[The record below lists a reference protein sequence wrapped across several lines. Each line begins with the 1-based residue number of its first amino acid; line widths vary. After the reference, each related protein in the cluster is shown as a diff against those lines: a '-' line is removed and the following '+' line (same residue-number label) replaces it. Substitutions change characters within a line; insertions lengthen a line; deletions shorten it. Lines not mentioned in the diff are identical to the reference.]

1 MRRRVLRRGEHTG
14 SLRPPRDNIW
24 RWQVAGK
31 VITVAQR
38 KGGSGKTT
46 LAANL
51 AVAAARAGWRV
62 AAVDIDPQ
70 QSLSLWFAMRG
81 EHAADAT
88 ALLASQIKGWR
99 VRDEVERLAR
109 SADLVLVDSPPHDE
123 TEARLA
129 VRAADLVLVP
139 VQPSPMDVWA
149 TRETLA
155 LAREEGRPALVV
167 LNRVPPRARLTDS
180 MRDALAELGGEI
192 AAARIGNRVLF
203 ASALAEGRA
212 AAEVEPRGAAAAEI
226 AALAQEIFERL
237 QGNRQS
243 S

>member
-1 MRRRVLRRGEHTG
+1 
-14 SLRPPRDNIW
+14 
-24 RWQVAGK
+24 
-31 VITVAQR
+31 
-38 KGGSGKTT
+38 
-46 LAANL
+46 
-51 AVAAARAGWRV
+51 
-62 AAVDIDPQ
+62 
-70 QSLSLWFAMRG
+70 WFAMRG

-109 SADLVLVDSPPHDE
+109 GADLVLVDSPPHDE

-129 VRAADLVLVP
+129 VRAADPVPVP
-139 VQPSPMDVWA
+139 VQPSPADGGA
-149 TRETLA
+149 TREAAALA

-192 AAARIGNRVLF
+192 AATRIGNRVLF

-226 AALAQEIFERL
+226 AALAQEIFER
-237 QGNRQS
+237 
-243 S
+243 